1 MTIFLRFFIIFLFT
15 SFGYAQ
21 GNSENLL
28 VKWNNA
34 SLDHSIRA
42 DAYRKYIYDDYI
54 GNKTDSAYAM
64 TLNLLDFT
72 KRHKLSKQ
80 RADALILLSDIE
92 RMFGNNDKSTKCLNE
107 SLTLYKAL
115 NDKKGI
121 AMAINGLGVSYRR
134 IYKLDE
140 AKEYFERSLEISEE
154 VGDTLLISKAL
165 VNIGN
170 IYLWRYKN
178 DEALKY
184 YEKSRVFAIAS
195 KDKFQ
200 EALITIN
207 VAAALSQKKEYE
219 LSKKEIKK
227 ALSIGEEIENYNIL
241 ANAYR
246 NISQIYYNKKMPDSL
261 LVSANKM
268 LNYAEKISLT
278 KEIDGAYFFLFHAYK
293 LKKDFDNTIKYYDLR
308 KQQRTTID
316 DITSS
321 NTLERIKIDKQRAQD
336 SLVNVTHTLK
346 SEMLYQK
353 QKSNLIM
360 GWGGSL
366 SALSI
371 FAFLIFRNTKRKQ
384 QKAERERQEQI
395 EEKEKILKDLE
406 ISTID
411 AMVKGQEKERER
423 LAADLHDSVGATL
436 AAAKLQFDYLV
447 KNQLNTEQSEELV
460 KKTSTLLEEA
470 YVEIRS
476 MAHVKNS
483 GVMAKNGLLPAV
495 EKLSS
500 NASGINGLTIE
511 VQSFGL
517 EQRLDNSLEISIFR
531 IIQELVTNIIKHA
544 NATKGYVHLTNHD
557 ENLNIMIEDNGVGFD
572 PKQINL
578 KNDGMG
584 INSIDRRVEHL
595 EGTLTIESEKNKGTT
610 VIIDIPL

>member
-1 MTIFLRFFIIFLFT
+1 MTIFLRSFIILLFT

-21 GNSENLL
+21 ETTESLFTQ
-28 VKWNNA
+28 WNNTN
-34 SLDHSIRA
+34 LDNSIRA
-42 DAYRKYIYDDYI
+42 DAYRNHIYADYI

-92 RMFGNNDKSTKCLNE
+92 RMFGNNDKSTKCLTE
-107 SLTLYKAL
+107 SLNLYKTL

-121 AMAINGLGVSYRR
+121 AMAINGLGVAYRR

-140 AKEYFERSLEISEE
+140 AKEYFERSLKLSQEIN
-154 VGDTLLISKAL
+154 DTLLISKAL
-165 VNIGN
+165 TNIGG

-178 DEALKY
+178 DEALEY
-184 YEKSRVFAIAS
+184 YEKSKVFAIAS

-207 VAAALSQKKEYE
+207 MAAALSQKKEYE

-227 ALSIGEEIENYNIL
+227 ALSIGKDIENYNVL

-246 NISQIYYNKKMPDSL
+246 NLSQIYYKKKMPDSL
-261 LVSANKM
+261 LVSAYQM
-268 LNYAEKISLT
+268 LSYAEKISLT
-278 KEIDGAYFFLFHAYK
+278 NEIDGAYYFLFHAYK
-293 LKKDFDNTIKYYDLR
+293 FKKDFDNTIKYYDLR

-336 SLVNVTHTLK
+336 SLVNLTHTLK
-346 SEMLYQK
+346 SEMIYQK
-353 QKSNLIM
+353 EKSNLIM
-360 GWGGSL
+360 AWGGSL
-366 SALSI
+366 SAISI
-371 FAFLIFRNTKRKQ
+371 FAVFIFRNVKRKQ

-436 AAAKLQFDYLV
+436 AAAKLQFDYLM
-447 KNQLNTEQSEELV
+447 KNQMNTEQSEELI
-460 KKTSTLLEEA
+460 KKTSTLLEDA

-544 NATKGYVHLTNHD
+544 NATKGYVHLTNHE
-557 ENLNIMIEDNGVGFD
+557 ENLNIMIEDNGVGFN
-572 PKQINL
+572 PKQINR
-578 KNDGMG
+578 KNNGMG